1 MKKNKNYEIVDY
13 EIGSGNVYAD
23 LGFAN
28 PEQELAKAELA
39 RQINGLIKQKKLTQ
53 IEAMKLLD
61 LDQLQLSALHKGIL
75 SKFSLEQLSKMLAIL
90 K

>member
-61 LDQLQLSALHKGIL
+61 LDQLQLSALHKRG
-75 SKFSLEQLSKMLAIL
+75 
-90 K
+90 